1 MPRPEKKR
9 YICPLSGERLFSTDG
24 DAPALEIRAD
34 ELEALRLCDLK
45 ILLHRIKTEPI
56 KKRKNRTL
64 QSSVISFFSENK
76 IPFDRAK
83 IGIIMEP
90 IIQKK
95 NFFTVTP

>member
-9 YICPLSGERLFSTDG
+9 YVCPLNGERLFSTAG

-64 QSSVISFFSENK
+64 QSSVISFLVK
-76 IPFDRAK
+76 IRFLLT
-83 IGIIMEP
+83 E
-90 IIQKK
+90 QKLEL
-95 NFFTVTP
+95 